1 MRSLDTFNLF
11 VAAFAALQ
19 CFRYARRALLFAF
32 PSVRIWG
39 EPGAGPRSARR
50 LRVGARLEELGFT
63 PLGIQHQRGAMGA
76 FALEADAYAAEE
88 RRTFADVVEGRR
100 GDAPGVL
107 FFTPFEGGAAV
118 LTAGFPR
125 RAIATERVQAGGIP
139 DAPLEAVLA
148 AHEVAVE
155 RFAARH
161 GPPAV
166 VADLEARLAAARTWS
181 QGEGRREM
189 RRAHAPG
196 FAIML
201 FGLVLFAS
209 AVNILMRGAR

>member
-1 MRSLDTFNLF
+1 MRSFNLL

-19 CFRYARRALLFAF
+19 CLRYARRALLFVL

-39 EPGAGPRSARR
+39 EAGAAPRSARR
-50 LRVGARLEELGFT
+50 LRLGAKLEELGFT
-63 PLGIQHQRGAMGA
+63 SLGIQRQRGAMGA
-76 FALEADAYAAEE
+76 FASEADAYAAER
-88 RRTFADVVEGRR
+88 RRTFADVVEGRS
-100 GDAPGVL
+100 GAAPGVV

-118 LTAGFPR
+118 LTASFPR

-148 AHEVAVE
+148 AHEVAVG
-155 RFAARH
+155 RFAARY
-161 GPPAV
+161 GQPV
-166 VADLEARLAAARTWS
+166 VAADLEARLTAARAWS
-181 QGEGRREM
+181 EGEGRREM
-189 RRAHAPG
+189 RRAHAAG

-201 FGLVLFAS
+201 FGLVLLAS